1 MMSENCITTADINV
15 AMKAELIERLT
26 RYVKTYTTS
35 DPKSSTVPSTPQQW
49 DLLHLLK
56 DELKLMG
63 LTEIT
68 LDDNGYLFATL
79 PANIEASVPVLGLLA
94 HVDTAPDFNGQN
106 VQPQLVENYTGED
119 ITLAGSGDRLSPQDF
134 PNLQKLVGHT
144 LMTTDGTS
152 LLGADDKAGIA
163 IILSAVEY
171 LQTHPEIP
179 HGKIRIGFT
188 PDEEIGRGADHF
200 DVEKFAADV
209 AYTLDGSVVG
219 ELQYENFNADE
230 VTIHLFGR
238 SVHPGTAKGKMI
250 NAWERACAFQA
261 NLPPHLTPATSE
273 GYEGFIFL
281 RKIEGSLEHCQL
293 HYALRDFT
301 ESGLQVSRQLL
312 QEAVERYQQQY
323 GANSIRF
330 ELHQHYRNMREKVEQ
345 HRYLVDLAELVMRQ
359 QGIQPRIEP
368 IRGGTDGARLS
379 FMNLPTPNLFT
390 GGENFHGKFEFVSID
405 VMNQSVGV
413 VVGIANAF
421 SQLNVNKR
429 GEK

>member
-1 MMSENCITTADINV
+1 MSNNTMSATDFSV
-15 AMKAELIERLT
+15 AMKGKLIERLT
-26 RYVKTYTTS
+26 KYVQIHTTS
-35 DPKSSTVPSTPQQW
+35 DPKSATVPSTPQQW
-49 DLLHLLK
+49 DLLRLLEQ
-56 DELKLMG
+56 ELIGMG
-63 LTEIT
+63 LTEIS

-79 PANIEASVPVLGLLA
+79 PANIEQQVPVLGLLA
-94 HVDTAPDFNGQN
+94 HVDTAPDFNGEN
-106 VQPQLVENYTGED
+106 VRPQLVENYAGEE
-119 ITLAGSGDRLSPQDF
+119 ILLAGSGDLLSPKNF
-134 PNLQKLVGHT
+134 PNLLNLLGHT

-163 IILSAVEY
+163 IILSAIEY
-171 LQTHPEIP
+171 LQAHPEIP
-179 HGKIRIGFT
+179 HGKIRVGFT

-238 SVHPGTAKGKMI
+238 SVHPGTAKGKMV
-250 NAWERACAFQA
+250 NAWERACQFQA
-261 NLPPHLTPATSE
+261 SLPPHLTPATSE

-281 RKIEGSLEHCQL
+281 RKIEGSLEHCIL
-293 HYALRDFT
+293 RYALRDFT
-301 ESGLQVSRQLL
+301 EAGLLASRQLL
-312 QEAVERYQQQY
+312 QNAVANYQQQY
-323 GANSIRF
+323 GADSIQIDIH
-330 ELHQHYRNMREKVEQ
+330 EHYRNMREKVEQ
-345 HRYLVDLAELVMRQ
+345 HRYLVDLAEQVMLQ
-359 QGIQPRIEP
+359 QGVKPRIEP

-405 VMNQSVGV
+405 VMNQAVGV

-421 SQLNVNKR
+421 SQLKSNQA